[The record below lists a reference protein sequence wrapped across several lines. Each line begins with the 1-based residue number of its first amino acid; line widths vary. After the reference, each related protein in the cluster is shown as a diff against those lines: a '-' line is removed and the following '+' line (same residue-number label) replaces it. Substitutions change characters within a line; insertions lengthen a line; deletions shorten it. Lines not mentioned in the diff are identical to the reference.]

1 MRKLRVYV
9 QSLMVVLG
17 LGAFARELAASEST
31 KKALQVATVS
41 SLIEDPTVEIGYMT
55 PPWLSKRTDR
65 WSY

>member
-9 QSLMVVLG
+9 QSFTRV
-17 LGAFARELAASEST
+17 LAATEST
-31 KKALQVATVS
+31 KRALQVATVS
-41 SLIEDPTVEIGYMT
+41 SLIVDPAAEIGYMT